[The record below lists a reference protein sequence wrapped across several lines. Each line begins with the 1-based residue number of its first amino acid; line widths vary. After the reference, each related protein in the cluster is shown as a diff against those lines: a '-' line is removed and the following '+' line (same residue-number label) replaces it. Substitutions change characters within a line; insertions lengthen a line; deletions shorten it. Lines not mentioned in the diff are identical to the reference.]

1 MKNLGNL
8 KIKNVTPTNVKRL
21 AGIRLRKVQGY
32 WTRMTFIYQYQT
44 NESQEDELKK
54 LTKGFIRAKYEET
67 ENLETV
73 ARFSILIYRNWLLR
87 QTNYGGSTQHICR
100 YTFHLRISYA

>member
-73 ARFSILIYRNWLLR
+73 ARFSILNLQKLALKTDELWWLDPAYL
-87 QTNYGGSTQHICR
+87 
-100 YTFHLRISYA
+100 